1 MIKLN
6 NFTIW
11 LKYFQDAFNIISQEH
26 LGLMENEAEALFD
39 YTKNMRATRSKVL
52 TDRGKGK
59 GIKIGIK
66 EAGCS
71 GYEYTFD
78 FVDEVTDDW
87 ISFEKNGFKIF
98 VDTKSFSFL
107 KGSLIDYQDDG
118 LNKGIKF
125 INPNA
130 KAVCGCGESF
140 TL

>member
-1 MIKLN
+1 MN
-6 NFTIW
+6 TINSS
-11 LKYFQDAFNIISQEH
+11 DINISDSAVEH
-26 LGLMENEAEALFD
+26 F
-39 YTKNMRATRSKVL
+39 SKVL
-52 TDRGKGK
+52 IDRGKGK

-71 GYEYTFD
+71 GYEYTFE